1 MIKYYFRQ
9 LAALVLLLICA
20 SSASAW
26 DVYGDFASGNWW
38 QEVGYA
44 GVGNKNEVLAV
55 AEVALPVAI
64 TNSDVIITASD
75 VGEIPRNGTFT
86 GYEVT
91 SVDVNSVVD
100 PRMTVQFRLKGVAA
114 DADYVGKVKLWARKY
129 DATAQS
135 SVSGSSQVA
144 NTFAYPF
151 DYRDP
156 VGKSGAILLYETS
169 NINSEVYTCEVTEN
183 LTGNYVL
190 YITAD
195 VKEIDTN
202 PSAGM
207 LPLLTVAKTELGAD
221 FVSIQTSAT
230 SVDYKATYS
239 YTYSYWLGTRTG
251 TVNNLTKTG
260 TLTNINTNVT
270 LTQVGKPADAA
281 PNGSRVLVPKRQ
293 VLYTPGDFY
302 SKYYRIP
309 CLAKASDGSLIAISD
324 ARKYHIHD
332 IANDIDMLARRSTD
346 GGKTWSLPITI
357 AKGSGGHEGMSTAE
371 CDQTQGYG
379 DAAIA
384 ALPNG
389 DLIVTMI
396 YGNKLRGEASSFK
409 TQNAYCISH
418 DNGVSWSQPKTIPE
432 NVYVIDGHSQ
442 ERGCIAPGNMCVV
455 KEGALAGKVLACF
468 RSYDYA
474 PSGSGANAQYNIF
487 LLYDPTTDSWSRL
500 SVNNSNYYKIGGDD
514 EAHLVEVG
522 PNSFLMSIR
531 QSNRVFAHVTY
542 DETSN
547 TLSASK
553 ITYNG
558 MSVDIPCNGD
568 VIGYTTKAGNKYQVH
583 ALPVRTQSAITN
595 TSENGRN
602 GLMLFYSQ
610 YDGGSTLNVTQTTC
624 LSDPYDN
631 NTYRRETA
639 QYSSLTTLSD
649 GTIGVF
655 FEEYPQVIRVATG
668 DECWGDYLME
678 DVFMNLR
685 IGDIIPNEEAPEAP
699 QLKAPRITPTDRSYD
714 SHQPTDRPNPITI
727 YNDNEEVGVTTH
739 YTIYFYD
746 ENGHQAS
753 ASISGDFTGAS
764 TALDWSTLTM
774 DNQSLEDMVK
784 DKQYPG
790 VSIRVIA
797 YCTKDGFKDSES
809 VAQPYLFSTPVRNVK
824 IVAKPVSGWGTPFIS
839 AFNIGTY
846 EQDQVMVASV
856 GATLVANGTPVY
868 PYSFKGFSFNGDQYV
883 DIRDGLT
890 SAQLQAL
897 NIQDIT
903 DYQITMTVPYLS
915 EFPNNVGEA
924 QGQSGQIVIYAWYE
938 ANNDFGV
945 KTRVLN
951 NYYSS
956 LDDENKPYY
965 FRNDWYPNL
974 AVAGEDFPDP
984 AADLLFD
991 NVNLDKKDNA
1001 VPNPIYYNLNP
1012 QKVGL
1017 DLNVEI
1023 MPDNRAMMGYNAI
1036 VMVKNIEGDY
1046 VKVTGAS
1053 SGSMAKAPAVGS
1065 TKYFLLQGKDVPFAQ
1080 NSAVYTGATAVQ
1092 NWYEESANGILPVHV
1107 KGIAFDQ
1114 VVAKNVSSEQA
1125 VGACNF
1131 NVEIY
1136 FVRGNSLANVEELT
1150 NSDNYVTRVI
1160 HPVRLSN
1167 NPATGVQDNMVTRT
1181 VKSVRYF
1188 NLAGMVSNT
1197 PFAGINIV
1205 VTDYTDGTRATCK
1218 VVK

>member
-20 SSASAW
+20 SPASAW

-55 AEVALPVAI
+55 AEVALPVAF
-64 TNSDVIITASD
+64 TKSNVKITASD
-75 VGEIPRNGTFT
+75 VGTIPRDGTFT
-86 GYEVT
+86 DYELT

-100 PRMTVQFRLKGVAA
+100 PRMTVQFRLKGFAA

-135 SVSGSSQVA
+135 SVGGSSQVA

-169 NINSEVYTCEVTEN
+169 DINSEVYTCEVTEN

-230 SVDYKATYS
+230 SVDYTATYS
-239 YTYSYWLGTRTG
+239 YTYSYRILLVNRTG
-251 TVNNLTKTG
+251 TVYDKTKTG

-281 PNGSRVLVPKRQ
+281 PNGSRVLVPQRK

-332 IANDIDMLARRSTD
+332 IANDIDMIARRSTD

-357 AKGSGGHEGMSTAE
+357 AKGDGGSAGMSLSE
-371 CDQTQGYG
+371 CKNTDGYG

-396 YGNKLRGEASSFK
+396 YGNGLGD
-409 TQNAYCISH
+409 QNGKATENYYCISH
-418 DNGVSWSQPKTIPE
+418 DNGQSWSAPKEINPSLT
-432 NVYVIDGHSQ
+432 NS

-455 KEGALAGKVLACF
+455 KEGYLAGKVIGCF
-468 RSYDYA
+468 RSYA
-474 PSGSGANAQYNIF
+474 TSGGTLTQNNYF
-487 LLYDPTTDSWSRL
+487 LVYDPATDSWSRL
-500 SVNNSNYYKIGGDD
+500 TINDSYTYRVASGTADD
-514 EAHLVEVG
+514 EGHLIEVA
-522 PNSFLMSIR
+522 PNTFLYSVR
-531 QSNRVFAHVTY
+531 QSNRAYAKVVATSATAVTATSL
-542 DETSN
+542 TSN
-547 TLSASK
+547 
-553 ITYNG
+553 
-558 MSVDIPCNGD
+558 MSGSQLTSTACNGD
-568 VIGYTTKAGNKYQVH
+568 MLNYTTKAGNYYQIH
-583 ALPVRTQSAITN
+583 SLPVRTLGSAA
-595 TSENGRN
+595 SGSGSGRN
-602 GLMLFYSQ
+602 GLKLITTQ
-610 YDGGSTLNVTQTTC
+610 YTGSGNLNGTTRLC
-624 LSDPYDN
+624 LSDPYDDN
-631 NTYRRETA
+631 DYRKETA
-639 QYSSLTTLSD
+639 QYSSMTQLSD
-649 GTIGVF
+649 GSVGIF
-655 FEEYPQVIRVATG
+655 FEEYPQVIRVDDGSG
-668 DECWGDYLME
+668 DRGDFLME
-678 DVFMNLR
+678 DVYMNLR

-727 YNDNEEVGVTTH
+727 YNDNEEEGVTTH

-746 ENGHQAS
+746 ENGHQA
-753 ASISGDFTGAS
+753 ATSISGNFTGAS
-764 TALDWSTLTM
+764 TALDWSTLVM
-774 DNQSLEDMVK
+774 GNQSLEDMVK

-915 EFPNNVGEA
+915 EFPNNEGEA

-1107 KGIAFDQ
+1107 EGIAFDQ

-1188 NLAGMVSNT
+1188 NLAGMVSST

-1205 VTDYTDGTRATCK
+1205 VTDYTDGTRATSK
-1218 VVK
+1218 VLK